1 MALADLWG
9 RLALI
14 GGKTPHNRLSRLCYC
29 KKDSRVGLKEVEAGG
44 NGVQNPSSRV
54 ESLISVVQTPV
65 EVTES
70 SLSMSPCIW
79 ICDNTHKL

>member
-1 MALADLWG
+1 MHREAVCWE
-9 RLALI
+9 
-14 GGKTPHNRLSRLCYC
+14 
-29 KKDSRVGLKEVEAGG
+29 KDSGVGLKEVEAGG
-44 NGVQNPSSRV
+44 NGVQNPRSRV

-79 ICDNTHKL
+79 ICDNTHK

>member
-1 MALADLWG
+1 MHREAVDWE
-9 RLALI
+9 
-14 GGKTPHNRLSRLCYC
+14 
-29 KKDSRVGLKEVEAGG
+29 KDSGVGLKEVEAGG
-44 NGVQNPSSRV
+44 NGVQNPRSRV

-79 ICDNTHKL
+79 ICDNTHK

>member
-29 KKDSRVGLKEVEAGG
+29 KKDSGVGLKEVEAGG

-54 ESLISVVQTPV
+54 EIMICSSNTSGGYRVLLIN
-65 EVTES
+65 ES
-70 SLSMSPCIW
+70 MHLDI
-79 ICDNTHKL
+79 